1 MNKTLQVTKYVIG
14 DFLAAAFAWA
24 LFFAYRKYSYSP
36 HIDILQEVLSDKNFL
51 YGVLIIPS
59 LWLLFYVILGNYKRI
74 YHKSR
79 LKELGQTLGA
89 TFIGVTTLFF
99 ILILDDLVLNNY
111 QLFKFLLV
119 LFSLHFFFTAL
130 IRFILT
136 SFTAYQIHNRII
148 GFPTLVIGGN
158 GRATEMYLEIEKEF
172 KSSGNRFIGFVNVK
186 EADSYMLEDHL
197 PHLGFYK
204 DAVQIIQERNIEE
217 VIIAID
223 PSEHEYI
230 RSIITI
236 LNETNV
242 IIKIIPDMHD
252 ILLGSVKMTAIF
264 QAPLIQ
270 IFPDI
275 MPEWQFFVK
284 RVMDIFISVLAL
296 ILLSPLF
303 IFTALGVWFTS
314 KGPIFYSHE
323 RIGINGKPF
332 KMVKFRS
339 MYQGS
344 ESSVPMLSSK
354 NDPRITNFGRFMRK
368 VRLDEIPQFFTVLK
382 GDMSLVG
389 YRPERKYFIDQIV
402 KEAPHYRM
410 LLKIKPG
417 ITSWGQVKYGYAENV
432 EEMVER
438 LKYDIL
444 YIENMSIA
452 MDIKILFYTLVIVA
466 MGRGK

>member
-1 MNKTLQVTKYVIG
+1 M
-14 DFLAAAFAWA
+14 
-24 LFFAYRKYSYSP
+24 
-36 HIDILQEVLSDKNFL
+36 
-51 YGVLIIPS
+51 
-59 LWLLFYVILGNYKRI
+59 
-74 YHKSR
+74 
-79 LKELGQTLGA
+79 KEIGQTLGA
-89 TFIGVTTLFF
+89 TLTGVSVLFF
-99 ILILDDLVLNNY
+99 ALIIDDLVENNY
-111 QLFKFLLV
+111 QLFKYLLV
-119 LFSLHFFFTAL
+119 LFTLHFFVTSLF
-130 IRFILT
+130 RFIIT
-136 SFTAYQIHNRII
+136 SSTAYKIHNRII
-148 GFPTLVIGGN
+148 GFPTLVVGGN
-158 GRATEMYLEIEKEF
+158 GKATEMYQEIEKEYR
-172 KSSGNRFIGFVNVK
+172 SSGNQFVGFVHVK
-186 EADSYMLEDHL
+186 EAPNYMLENHL
-197 PHLGFYK
+197 PHLGYYK
-204 DAVQIIQERNIEE
+204 DAVQTIQEKNIEE

-252 ILLGSVKMTAIF
+252 ILLGSVKMTALF

-275 MPEWQFFVK
+275 MPQWQFFVK
-284 RVMDIFISVLAL
+284 RLMDIVISLLAL
-296 ILLSPLF
+296 VILSPLF

-314 KGPIFYSHE
+314 KGPIFYSHN
-323 RIGINGKPF
+323 RVGTNGKSF

-339 MYQGS
+339 MYQNS
-344 ESSVPMLSSK
+344 ESSTPMLSSK
-354 NDPRITNFGRFMRK
+354 DDPRITNFGRFMRK

-389 YRPERKYFIDQIV
+389 YRPERQYFIDQIIQ
-402 KEAPHYRM
+402 EAPHYRM

-417 ITSWGQVKYGYAENV
+417 ITSWGQVKFGYAENV

-444 YIENMSIA
+444 YLENMSIA